1 MNQIKK
7 NEINYNNFNNAKVKI
22 KDELVYLINILNSAI
37 KSYYNITKQLILKSK
52 ENCNNINDL
61 ENIINIEKQLYI
73 FIQKAK
79 DIFSKMKNIKKQ
91 DNNTNQLYNYWNNN
105 FFYYSNAPINSNNQL
120 NKIFDEKNYKKISY
134 KSPNVN
140 SNYNINYINNNNYS
154 NRHDI
159 KNSRYESRLAK
170 KNNNIIKNNNICNT
184 HINYSTNLDKKQV
197 IIPQKKLDLY
207 KIKNKDELLK
217 NILILLKQI
226 KEFKGNIFYETNEA
240 QKYKNIFNLILKELD
255 QLIEILSKEKVK
267 NEEYKCLTTRNK
279 QKSETFKN
287 LLNDKKEP
295 ITSLNNKR
303 KNIRSNSL
311 ADINQTFNVI
321 NTRNI
326 FNEFN
331 KRIKS
336 SNSQNIKLKDKNK
349 SIDEQ
354 SKILI
359 SKNNEKKEI
368 KIQQKENQ
376 NEKEKEKVKE
386 NNNEKFI
393 IIKQNDISLRNILF
407 NDNHNKINQN
417 NIEDKKEELKEKEK
431 NIELIDKAQQ
441 TDKADKIYTNLIVE
455 EEIEM
460 FIENNSNDMKIVE
473 KENIIKDLENK
484 NQKMKNN
491 IISLKQDLSNTNNQ
505 LSFFKID
512 NDKQNKEINDL
523 NKQINLL
530 KKLIDNKNK
539 EEILSQNIKDKKDKK
554 DKKEKYNIISKNN
567 ENSINITQYEQ
578 LETDRDKISIKYELL
593 KLDYDKQKNDLLEK
607 EKLLKDYNI
616 YKNINESK
624 NVDERICQLIKKH
637 KKEIDDLNEKYTK
650 DILSLKIN
658 LPNCFSSATHEIL
671 IDKKFK
677 MYDLHWYLLTLI
689 SAKNKD
695 YENTFWV
702 SEDEIRDTLE
712 QFNKFKS
719 EEEIEKQS
727 AQDYFNAQQKLIK
740 RIEINEENIT
750 KLETE
755 LKKYKNNE

>member
-1 MNQIKK
+1 
-7 NEINYNNFNNAKVKI
+7 
-22 KDELVYLINILNSAI
+22 
-37 KSYYNITKQLILKSK
+37 
-52 ENCNNINDL
+52 
-61 ENIINIEKQLYI
+61 
-73 FIQKAK
+73 
-79 DIFSKMKNIKKQ
+79 
-91 DNNTNQLYNYWNNN
+91 
-105 FFYYSNAPINSNNQL
+105 
-120 NKIFDEKNYKKISY
+120 
-134 KSPNVN
+134 
-140 SNYNINYINNNNYS
+140 
-154 NRHDI
+154 
-159 KNSRYESRLAK
+159 
-170 KNNNIIKNNNICNT
+170 
-184 HINYSTNLDKKQV
+184 
-197 IIPQKKLDLY
+197 
-207 KIKNKDELLK
+207 
-217 NILILLKQI
+217 
-226 KEFKGNIFYETNEA
+226 
-240 QKYKNIFNLILKELD
+240 
-255 QLIEILSKEKVK
+255 
-267 NEEYKCLTTRNK
+267 
-279 QKSETFKN
+279 
-287 LLNDKKEP
+287 
-295 ITSLNNKR
+295 
-303 KNIRSNSL
+303 
-311 ADINQTFNVI
+311 
-321 NTRNI
+321 
-326 FNEFN
+326 
-331 KRIKS
+331 
-336 SNSQNIKLKDKNK
+336 
-349 SIDEQ
+349 
-354 SKILI
+354 
-359 SKNNEKKEI
+359 
-368 KIQQKENQ
+368 
-376 NEKEKEKVKE
+376 
-386 NNNEKFI
+386 
-393 IIKQNDISLRNILF
+393 
-407 NDNHNKINQN
+407 
-417 NIEDKKEELKEKEK
+417 
-431 NIELIDKAQQ
+431 
-441 TDKADKIYTNLIVE
+441 
-455 EEIEM
+455 M

-624 NVDERICQLIKKH
+624 NVDEQICQLIKKH

-712 QFNKFKS
+712 EFNKFKS